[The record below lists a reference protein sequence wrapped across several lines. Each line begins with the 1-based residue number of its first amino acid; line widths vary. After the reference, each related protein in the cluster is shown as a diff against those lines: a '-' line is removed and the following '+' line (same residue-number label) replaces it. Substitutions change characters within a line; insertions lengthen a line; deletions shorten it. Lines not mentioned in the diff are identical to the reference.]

1 MEPKTELPIKL
12 PDMVSGVLSPDASP
26 SPLSAT
32 DSDPAMCGDHPSL
45 TKTELNAKEPKDEKD
60 SSTSYSKLSPQFT
73 VVMADMMRRDKRV
86 YTQNDIKNE
95 DVQKFLIFVPHGAS
109 RAGPRGGSGGGAG
122 RGSEPALA
130 EPPRTDARRR
140 PDAPGNG
147 ALVQAALGSFR
158 WPPYLLAV
166 WVLVLVLTHA
176 LHCLVSV
183 LERALPRLRQ
193 LCQYFRN
200 WAESTWK
207 AEHNTGRLFP
217 IALAFL
223 TGLLYA
229 FYFAIYT
236 AYSIALWSIEPLST
250 EGDSKHPS
258 QEAMETKVTDY
269 VDEHK
274 SDASLKQ

>member
-1 MEPKTELPIKL
+1 
-12 PDMVSGVLSPDASP
+12 
-26 SPLSAT
+26 
-32 DSDPAMCGDHPSL
+32 MCGDHPSL

-60 SSTSYSKLSPQFT
+60 SSTSYSKLSPQPKLNKDILT
-73 VVMADMMRRDKRV
+73 LTLTNPRRKKKGV
-86 YTQNDIKNE
+86 IMSVCGIVALKPTTGWPS
-95 DVQKFLIFVPHGAS
+95 VVPHGAS

>member
-12 PDMVSGVLSPDASP
+12 PDMVSGVLSPDASQ

-45 TKTELNAKEPKDEKD
+45 TKTELNAKEPKTRKIAPRPTR
-60 SSTSYSKLSPQFT
+60 SC
-73 VVMADMMRRDKRV
+73 RRSRPARS
-86 YTQNDIKNE
+86 
-95 DVQKFLIFVPHGAS
+95 VPRG
-109 RAGPRGGSGGGAG
+109 GRGGSGGGAG

-183 LERALPRLRQ
+183 LERALPRLRSV
-193 LCQYFRN
+193 L
-200 WAESTWK
+200 S
-207 AEHNTGRLFP
+207 
-217 IALAFL
+217 L
-223 TGLLYA
+223 T
-229 FYFAIYT
+229 F
-236 AYSIALWSIEPLST
+236 
-250 EGDSKHPS
+250 
-258 QEAMETKVTDY
+258 
-269 VDEHK
+269 
-274 SDASLKQ
+274 